1 MREAETFFGGRIT
14 AHILAGPL
22 ISPEQDK
29 RQDSLR
35 IAGDSSRCYH
45 DAELIAM
52 GYRVSDEDFQ
62 RVHLSSLSL
71 LTEMDRE
78 DSLVVAV
85 TDLASA
91 SQLAK
96 DYKLTIV
103 PNIGHPPLFGDDAA
117 EGDSAGDESASR
129 A

>member
-1 MREAETFFGGRIT
+1 MA
-14 AHILAGPL
+14 
-22 ISPEQDK
+22 
-29 RQDSLR
+29 
-35 IAGDSSRCYH
+35 
-45 DAELIAM
+45 
-52 GYRVSDEDFQ
+52 YRVSDEDFQ